1 VVATH
6 LISFGVMLVVLLAV
20 NFALLPRVR
29 ATEWLALPLG
39 IAVVAVTCGLALA
52 IASLN
57 VLFRDI
63 EFLVSALLLPL
74 FFLTPVLYPLNDPQ
88 IARRGWVVDV
98 IHWGNPLSPLIEA
111 LRDPLFYGRLPG
123 LGDTIYSVVAAFLAL
138 ALGAFV
144 FSRVDDQIAV
154 EV

>member
-1 VVATH
+1 
-6 LISFGVMLVVLLAV
+6 
-20 NFALLPRVR
+20 
-29 ATEWLALPLG
+29 
-39 IAVVAVTCGLALA
+39 
-52 IASLN
+52 
-57 VLFRDI
+57 VLFRDL

-74 FFLTPVLYPLNDPQ
+74 FFLTPVLYPLNSSQ
-88 IARRGWVVDV
+88 IAGRGWVVDL

-123 LGDTIYSVVAAFLAL
+123 LGDTVYTIVAAVLAL

-144 FSRVDDQIAV
+144 FNRVDDQIAV